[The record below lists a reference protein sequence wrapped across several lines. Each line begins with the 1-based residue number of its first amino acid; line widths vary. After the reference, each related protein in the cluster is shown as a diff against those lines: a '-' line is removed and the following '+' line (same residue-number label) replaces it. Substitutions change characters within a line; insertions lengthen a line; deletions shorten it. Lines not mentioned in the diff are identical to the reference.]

1 MFGKDCAL
9 IGCNMYFLGLFWLC
23 RFGAVL
29 GVCLTWDRYVEWIF
43 ALSRREALKN
53 RCQCA
58 SLTMHRAEISTK
70 INNEMNN
77 NNLST
82 DTSVWQHICL

>member
-43 ALSRREALKN
+43 ALSRREALK
-53 RCQCA
+53 
-58 SLTMHRAEISTK
+58 
-70 INNEMNN
+70 
-77 NNLST
+77 
-82 DTSVWQHICL
+82 ICFIYFRSSIHSDLATVRTEPMPMRVPYHAQS